1 MRTGARSHIK
11 QSWFKLL
18 TERETIAARIGRGE
32 AVTRE
37 QIEHS
42 QRNDSEP
49 TLFDLSE
56 FDAHR
61 DEG

>member
-1 MRTGARSHIK
+1 MTAQERKILA
-11 QSWFKLL
+11 LL
-18 TERETIAARIGRGE
+18 TEREALAAKIGAGE
-32 AVTRE
+32 PVTRA

-42 QRNDSEP
+42 QKDDSP
-49 TLFDLSE
+49 TLFDMSE